1 MPDILKIHSSIFTLS
16 VWAKDVERAQKRY
29 AKTLESRAWHQE
41 NALIKFNPRLQSS
54 YVFEAKSESK
64 YLGDVDVIEISSP
77 IFFENKLYEFE
88 FDFSNSDAI
97 PVGVTHSL
105 KSIEDSFRVVGKSI
119 RGVVNFGNDIGWFR
133 LGIVFDLGGLAVKQ
147 YVSFEVYPTK
157 LVMHSDLKEM
167 HKKIDV
173 EYPLWALSF
182 ARKTEHLF
190 GRVKKSQPRFDIV
203 WLANFSSLRNDLEV
217 AIKRVAVNP
226 HSRLMPYS
234 RKVSLEKIT
243 SKISTKLE
251 EKIGEDISSNFFNGL
266 YRVDKKKLSFDTPEN
281 QFLKMVLSKTSS
293 ELSKFQER
301 LKENSN
307 SESES
312 TISSSF
318 LSEIASWRNPLE
330 AFLTRPF
337 LSEVQEF
344 SGLLGESLVLQQQA
358 GYAKV
363 YQIWQELKLYLDLFS
378 GITSM
383 SMKSVADLYE
393 VWCLLE
399 IRSQLL
405 NLGFKDVSSA
415 RKKIITKGL
424 EKGFSLS
431 HFSAFSLKREDG
443 LEVNIF
449 HEPTFKAP
457 ISRNQEGIFSFT
469 TKQVPD
475 IFLEVIF
482 PTSEKVCWIFD
493 AKYRISDDVN
503 GQDLIPEDAIN
514 QMHRYRDALIRL
526 FDKESFETSNKS
538 RPIYGAYVLYPGWF
552 DQREGKNPY
561 ERSNLDV
568 GIGGF
573 PLVPG
578 RDNAWLSNFFRTIF
592 GELGSNLEADQ
603 YFLGGPSRISP
614 AGLRLSRYRD
624 LTLALNLNGLE
635 ELISFNLSQFKDG
648 TCSEVFIS
656 FDTLNNLSIN
666 TSTSIFEEL
675 RYLAFA
681 VVKDDSLDSKIDSLF
696 LIRHYKYSR
705 LDDNTQ
711 GISFFIDFHL
721 PLPVPIW
728 ASNQSSLKGFYTD
741 ATEIL
746 SGIIWENLVKR
757 YT

>member
-1 MPDILKIHSSIFTLS
+1 MPDILKIRSSIFTLS
-16 VWAKDVERAQKRY
+16 VWAKDVERSQKRY
-29 AKTLESRAWHQE
+29 SRTLLARGCPQE
-41 NALIKFNPRLQSS
+41 IVAIKFKPQLKSAD
-54 YVFEAKSESK
+54 VFEMEHEFKNLHDLNE
-64 YLGDVDVIEISSP
+64 IELSSP
-77 IFFENKLYEFE
+77 IFFENKAYEFD

-97 PVGVTHSL
+97 PKGVNHPL
-105 KSIEDSFRVVGKSI
+105 KSVEDSFRVVGKSI

-133 LGIVFDLGGLAVKQ
+133 LGIVFDQGLLEIKQ
-147 YVSFEVYPTK
+147 YISFEVYPTK

-173 EYPLWALSF
+173 EYPLWTLSF

-203 WLANFSSLRNDLEV
+203 WLANFSSLRNDLET

-234 RKVSLEKIT
+234 RKVPLEKIT

-251 EKIGEDISSNFFNGL
+251 EKIGEDIAGKFFNKL
-266 YRVDKKKLSFDTPEN
+266 YRVEKKKLSFDTPEN
-281 QFLKMVLSKTSS
+281 QFLKMVLTKTSS

-301 LKENSN
+301 LKENSWD
-307 SESES
+307 ESEGA
-312 TISSSF
+312 ISGSF
-318 LSEIASWRNPLE
+318 LAEIASWRNPLE
-330 AFLTRPF
+330 AFLARPF
-337 LSEVQEF
+337 LSEVSDF
-344 SGLLGESLVLQQQA
+344 SGLIGESLVLQQQA

-378 GITSM
+378 GITTM
-383 SMKSVADLYE
+383 SLKSVADLYE

-405 NLGFKDVSSA
+405 LLGFEDVGLSG
-415 RKKIITKGL
+415 KKIVTKGL

-431 HFSAFSLKREDG
+431 HFSAFSLKRGDG
-443 LEVNIF
+443 VVINIY

-457 ISRNQEGIFSFT
+457 ASRNQEGIFSFT
-469 TKQVPD
+469 TKQIPD

-482 PTSEKVCWIFD
+482 STGEKVCWIFD
-493 AKYRISDDVN
+493 AKYRISDDAD

-526 FDKESFETSNKS
+526 FEEQSFEASNKS

-552 DQREGKNPY
+552 DQSEGNNPY

-578 RDNAWLSNFFRTIF
+578 RHNTWLSNFFKSIF
-592 GELGSNLEADQ
+592 GDLGGDLDPDR
-603 YFLGGPSRISP
+603 YFLEGPLRIGPTGSK
-614 AGLRLSRYRD
+614 LSRYTD

-635 ELISFNLSQFKDG
+635 ELIPFNPDQFKDG
-648 TCSEVFIS
+648 TSIEVFIP
-656 FDTLNNLSIN
+656 FDTFHNLSIN
-666 TSTSIFEEL
+666 SSASIFEEL

-681 VVKDDSLDSKIDSLF
+681 VTKDGAPSSKIDSLY
-696 LIRHYKYSR
+696 LIRHSKYSR
-705 LDDNTQ
+705 REDNTR
-711 GISFFIDFHL
+711 GILFLIDFHL
-721 PLPVPIW
+721 PLPAPILV
-728 ASNQSSLKGFYTD
+728 SNQSDLKGFYTD

-746 SGIIWENLVKR
+746 SGFIWDRLAKR
-757 YT
+757 YP